1 MVAPKSSTL
10 ACTGNAGI
18 PHGGI
23 VRFFAPDISQKA
35 IHAAA
40 LRASFSLY
48 FYGRMSA
55 FPPVRKACCTPAFRG
70 FCWQIIASRSHGM
83 CHLNRCN
90 PLNMRVGLSFF
101 FLYGFR
107 WQFECSSSRSVHPTN
122 SGDIHDSVVLLQTS
136 AQTFS
141 ILGV

>member
-40 LRASFSLY
+40 LRAIFSLY
-48 FYGRMSA
+48 FYGRMSV

-101 FLYGFR
+101 FFFCMVFDGNL
-107 WQFECSSSRSVHPTN
+107 N
-122 SGDIHDSVVLLQTS
+122 VLLPGR
-136 AQTFS
+136 S
-141 ILGV
+141 ILQILGIFMTVWFYCKQVLLDSN